1 MSRLGVTLLGVLLLA
16 FACTSGGSGDQGDAV
31 PQGDLAADFD
41 SRGYPPGPY
50 GQDEDELLANLSFFD
65 PATDSQVHL
74 SDLRGQGPKVLM
86 ITSSA
91 GWCGACLQE
100 AVVMNA
106 IEADWAPRGLDIL
119 YTLFQDWNGGE
130 ADEGFWTQWCDQTD
144 PTYRV
149 VLDTDFV
156 LGNYFNPDSAPLNLL
171 VDLETMKILRL
182 ETGFNR
188 EALEAA
194 LDALLPAQNE
204 QR

>member
-1 MSRLGVTLLGVLLLA
+1 MSVVRVIFVGVLFLA
-16 FACTSGGSGDQGDAV
+16 FACTSGGTGGQADTA
-31 PQGDLAADFD
+31 PQADLTGDLGDD
-41 SRGYPPGPY
+41 GYPAGPY
-50 GQDEDELLANLSFFD
+50 GKEEGQPLANLSFFD
-65 PATDSQVHL
+65 PASAAQVSL
-74 SDLRGQGPKVLM
+74 RDLRGGEARVLM

-100 AVVMNA
+100 AVVMNS
-106 IEADWAPRGLDIL
+106 IEADWAPRGLYIL

-149 VLDTDFV
+149 VLDPDFV